1 MKLKKSFIAI
11 AATMT
16 GAGVLAVAPGLSA
29 ADYSSSVSGEIRV
42 EAVTSETGNDD
53 AVHTTAF
60 GGEDDDSTT
69 GGDTYL
75 QWNHRVEGDNGVGTG
90 FIRFS
95 GDGDIRINVEST
107 AELGDFQGDLKAE
120 WERKGFEGDTTGLRD
135 NFAKLAHTPSG
146 VYYKIGLEEWLG
158 NEKGYTSDF
167 GSQTKTLARLGDRF
181 AAHAL
186 GWGNDAFDVALLIQR
201 GTVSKTSHIADAP
214 WGVNTGR
221 LRTEGTPADPA
232 ATVEGFGVKFAYNAG
247 IADVALNYGTATADH
262 ATNGE
267 DTVNVLEAQ
276 LNLNLEVVNLFL
288 NYANAEQ
295 ERGAATLEDTGWN
308 LGVSVP
314 LGAADLIVAY
324 GAREEE
330 SWTGTD
336 AVKNG
341 ESTGYDVIFATN
353 QDPLKVHL
361 VYSALD
367 HDTDTQDKTQYGV
380 SLRFTF

>member
-29 ADYSSSVSGEIRV
+29 ADYSSSISGEIRV
-42 EAVTSETGNDD
+42 EAVTKTVGDGD

-60 GGEDDDSTT
+60 GGEDDDSST

-95 GDGDIRINVEST
+95 GDGDIRVNVEST

-120 WERKGFEGDTTGLRD
+120 WDRKGFGGVSNGLRD
-135 NFAKLAHTPSG
+135 NFAKLTHTPSG

-167 GSQTKTLARLGDRF
+167 QSQTKDLAGLGNRF

-201 GTVSKTSHIADAP
+201 GTVSGTSHIADSP
-214 WGVNTGR
+214 WGVNTGN
-221 LRTEGTPADPA
+221 LRTEGTPADPV

-247 IADVALNYGTATADH
+247 ITDLALNYGTATA
-262 ATNGE
+262 TRSSVE
-267 DTVNVLEAQ
+267 DTVNILEAQ

-288 NYANAEQ
+288 NYASAE
-295 ERGAATLEDTGWN
+295 EELAASADKTRTGYN

-314 LGAADLIVAY
+314 LGAADLVVAY
-324 GAREEE
+324 GANE
-330 SWTGTD
+330 SEVGT
-336 AVKNG
+336 ASTEV
-341 ESTGYDVIFATN
+341 TGYDVIFATN

-361 VYSALD
+361 VYSASD
-367 HDTDTQDKTQYGV
+367 SDATPSVDETRYGV
-380 SLRFTF
+380 RMAFTF

>member
-42 EAVTSETGNDD
+42 EAVTSEEGNKD
-53 AVHTTAF
+53 AVHETKF

-95 GDGDIRINVEST
+95 GDGDIRVNVEST

-120 WERKGFEGDTTGLRD
+120 WDRKGFGGASNGLRD

-167 GSQTKTLARLGDRF
+167 GSQTKSLAGLDARF

-201 GTVSKTSHIADAP
+201 GTVSESSHIADLP
-214 WGVNTGR
+214 WGIDTGR
-221 LRTEGTPADPA
+221 LRTTDSTGAVTST
-232 ATVEGFGVKFAYNAG
+232 ATVEGFGVKFGYNAG
-247 IADVALNYGTATADH
+247 ITDLALNYGTATA
-262 ATNGE
+262 TNNNVE
-267 DTVNVLEAQ
+267 DTVNILEAQ

-288 NYANAEQ
+288 NYANTEQ
-295 ERGAATLEDTGWN
+295 ELTNADDVTKTGYN

-314 LGAADLIVAY
+314 LGAADLVIAY
-324 GAREEE
+324 GSNETE
-330 SWTGTD
+330 TGNAA
-336 AVKNG
+336 AVG
-341 ESTGYDVIFATN
+341 QTGYDVIFATN
-353 QDPLKVHL
+353 QDPLNVHL
-361 VYSALD
+361 MYSALD
-367 HDTDTQDKTQYGV
+367 HDNDAMDKTQYGV
-380 SLRFTF
+380 SLRFSF